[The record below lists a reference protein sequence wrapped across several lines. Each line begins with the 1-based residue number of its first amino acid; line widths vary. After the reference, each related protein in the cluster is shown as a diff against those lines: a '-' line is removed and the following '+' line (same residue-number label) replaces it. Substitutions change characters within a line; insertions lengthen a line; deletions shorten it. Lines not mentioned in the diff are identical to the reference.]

1 MAKKKNLD
9 EAPKDEFIYVR
20 DSQKSMDT
28 IKQELK
34 EEALKEEETEKKE
47 EEITPKPPKEEEK
60 PAPESEKKS
69 EEKEEAKE
77 DVAKVAREAAEKA
90 TEELKKEIDE
100 IKGQNLTK
108 KQEEEAIEEAKT
120 RWTKEG
126 RNPKDYDE
134 IVAEA
139 EERAFNR
146 MQKFIEDREKKKE
159 EEVATR
165 TKEEQEKA
173 KLAEE
178 QQKTVLEQTQA
189 NLAREIQ
196 ELEEGGFIPKVSNPD
211 DENDEGNRTRKA
223 LFQKGIEINNER
235 IKKGLPPENSIAKV
249 FFMHFK
255 GANNQPA
262 GADAPISGNKPTA
275 VPKESE
281 KPYIYARDHNKTFS
295 QIMAEEKAKYS

>member
-1 MAKKKNLD
+1 MTKKKTLD
-9 EAPKDEFIYVR
+9 EAPKDEFVYVR
-20 DSQKSMDT
+20 DSAKSMDT
-28 IKQELK
+28 IKKELID
-34 EEALKEEETEKKE
+34 EATKEEEVEKKE
-47 EEITPKPPKEEEK
+47 EETPTPPEEPKTPEPEVKP
-60 PAPESEKKS
+60 
-69 EEKEEAKE
+69 EEKEEPKE
-77 DVAKVAREAAEKA
+77 DVSKIAREAAEKA

-134 IVAEA
+134 IVVEA

-146 MQKFIEDREKKKE
+146 MQKFIEERERKKE
-159 EEVATR
+159 EELANK
-165 TKEEQEKA
+165 TKQEQEA
-173 KLAEE
+173 QQQAEE
-178 QQKTVLEQTQA
+178 QHKTVLEQTQA
-189 NLAREIQ
+189 SLAREIQ
-196 ELEEGGFIPKVSNPD
+196 ELEEGGYIPKVSDPN
-211 DENDEGNRTRKA
+211 DENDEGNRVRKA
-223 LFQKGIEINNER
+223 LFVKGVEINNER

>member
-1 MAKKKNLD
+1 MTKKKTLD
-9 EAPKDEFIYVR
+9 EAPKDEFVYVR
-20 DSQKSMDT
+20 DSAKSMDT
-28 IKQELK
+28 IKKELIDEATK
-34 EEALKEEETEKKE
+34 EDEVEKKE
-47 EEITPKPPKEEEK
+47 EETPTPPEEPKTPEPEVKP
-60 PAPESEKKS
+60 
-69 EEKEEAKE
+69 EEKEEPKE
-77 DVAKVAREAAEKA
+77 DVSKIAREAAEKA
-90 TEELKKEIDE
+90 TEDLKREIDE

-134 IVAEA
+134 IVVEA

-146 MQKFIEDREKKKE
+146 MQKFIEERERKKE
-159 EEVATR
+159 EELANK
-165 TKEEQEKA
+165 TKQEQEA
-173 KLAEE
+173 QQQAEE
-178 QQKTVLEQTQA
+178 QHKTVLEQTQA
-189 NLAREIQ
+189 SLARELQ
-196 ELEEGGFIPKVSNPD
+196 ELEEGGYIPKVSDPN
-211 DENDEGNRTRKA
+211 DENDEGNRVRKA
-223 LFQKGIEINNER
+223 LFIKGVEVNNER

-255 GANNQPA
+255 GVSNQPA